1 MAEQTMQLVGVVWA
15 WGVGVGKAVQHFK
28 PGLTRHPI
36 RNMGDSGAESYLN
49 LGAWFKRFQGKRVLV
64 CVLETI
70 LVTF

>member
-36 RNMGDSGAESYLN
+36 RNMGDSGVRVM
-49 LGAWFKRFQGKRVLV
+49 GAVRTPAQ
-64 CVLETI
+64 
-70 LVTF
+70 